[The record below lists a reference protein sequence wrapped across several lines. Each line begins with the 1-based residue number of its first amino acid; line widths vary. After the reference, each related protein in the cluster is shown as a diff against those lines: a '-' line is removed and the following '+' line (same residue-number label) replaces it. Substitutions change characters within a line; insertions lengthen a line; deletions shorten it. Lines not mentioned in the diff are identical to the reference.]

1 MPDNTF
7 EKAWEEQFGDLQ
19 NEVELVGTYG
29 SDVTHAS
36 SAWTSTSRDLDV
48 PDKKGVTKRER
59 IPGLLKVLAQ
69 DGHHTPF
76 EKSALHFLVR
86 SDIATHIHL
95 LKHRIGVSINGESA
109 RYKELKQD
117 KLYMPPE
124 WPETEKLLYLS
135 HMVTTYENYH
145 RALKSLTGH
154 YMETESMSKRN
165 ARKRAKEC
173 ARFYLPYGNQ
183 LTCDVQFNFRSFSH
197 FVGLRY
203 STHAQREVCQ
213 LARQMLEAVQATGEF
228 THTLRSFGFTDEH
241 DVLVEPFD

>member
-1 MPDNTF
+1 MADEF
-7 EKAWEEQFGDLQ
+7 EVKWKEKFGDLR
-19 NEVELVGTYG
+19 NEVELIGIYG
-29 SDVTHAS
+29 SDITHCL

-48 PDKKGVTKRER
+48 VSVKTGLSKRDR
-59 IPGLLKVLAQ
+59 IPALLKVLAQ

-86 SDIATHIHL
+86 SDIATHIHI
-95 LKHRIGVSINGESA
+95 LKHRVGVSVNGESA

-117 KLYMPPE
+117 KLYMPSE
-124 WPETEKLLYLS
+124 WPESEKRMYLA
-135 HMVTTYENYH
+135 HMEQTYEHYH
-145 RALKSLTGH
+145 RCLKKLIPI
-154 YMETESMSKRN
+154 YMETEGMTKKK
-165 ARKRAKEC
+165 ARSRAKES

-183 LTCDVQFNFRSFSH
+183 LTCDVQFNFRSFAH

-203 STHAQREVCQ
+203 TTHAQREVCK

-228 THTLRSFGFTDEH
+228 THSLNAFGFTDEH